1 MNANTKK
8 KYDTE
13 TKNFQTLK
21 YNISDNTD
29 ILLDDSCDPDVNFF
43 NKKFQSLDTPYLM
56 PGEFHNFLDNSSDQF
71 SVLHLNIR
79 SIKKNFEN
87 FKLFLN
93 SINFTFSVICLS
105 ETWWDDLATIEKS
118 LFELP
123 NYNSTHQARGDRKGG
138 GVSIY
143 IHKSLDFTVKPDLS
157 INNNDIESLT
167 IEILSNKKRNT
178 LINALYRPPNGQ
190 IEPFENF
197 LNNIF
202 SKIKKSNKLFH
213 IAGDFNLN
221 LLDHDTNRK
230 VQRFLNMVN
239 KNGMIPTINK
249 STRVTRKT
257 TTAIDHIL
265 TISFIDIVFKSAIF
279 KSDISDHFSIC
290 FTIPSSMKQINNT
303 KNTVI
308 FKRVFDTES
317 VELFKQKLYETNWD
331 DIEVSKNPDEAYKR
345 FLNKFSDLCDT
356 YFPKKTDQIKK

>member
-1 MNANTKK
+1 
-8 KYDTE
+8 
-13 TKNFQTLK
+13 
-21 YNISDNTD
+21 
-29 ILLDDSCDPDVNFF
+29 
-43 NKKFQSLDTPYLM
+43 M
-56 PGEFHNFLDNSSDQF
+56 PEEFHNFLDNSTDQF
-71 SVLHLNIR
+71 SVLHINIR
-79 SIKKNFEN
+79 SIKKNSEN

-105 ETWWDDLATIEKS
+105 ETWLGDLATIEKFS
-118 LFELP
+118 YELP
-123 NYNSTHQARGDRKGG
+123 NYNSTHQARGDRKGS

-230 VQRFLNMVN
+230 M
-239 KNGMIPTINK
+239 
-249 STRVTRKT
+249 
-257 TTAIDHIL
+257 
-265 TISFIDIVFKSAIF
+265 
-279 KSDISDHFSIC
+279 
-290 FTIPSSMKQINNT
+290 
-303 KNTVI
+303 
-308 FKRVFDTES
+308 
-317 VELFKQKLYETNWD
+317 
-331 DIEVSKNPDEAYKR
+331 
-345 FLNKFSDLCDT
+345 
-356 YFPKKTDQIKK
+356 